1 MKIRKTA
8 RASSWPVFSPFGPA
22 LMAGQRHQVSE
33 VLDFWFVQSRLRQ
46 WFAKDPAFDALLRER
61 FLGLTRRAIA
71 GELDAWNEEPSRG
84 LALVLLLD
92 QFPRQFWRDTAMAF
106 AGDLQ
111 ALALSLMAVERGRL
125 EAEDEQARRQFW
137 LMPLMHSEDLAEQ
150 EAAPAAV
157 RAVQRSPHRRL
168 RPPAPGCDR
177 PLWPLPPP
185 QCCSGAGVERGGA
198 GLPADAGLPLLKRLL
213 EGKDRAL
220 AAMAE
225 VANDFAETPRGDG
238 KGQHLG
244 ARWLQMAQST
254 SCSPFTRLN
263 SLTLWLTTVAP
274 MASAW
279 QAIQRSLAPMGV
291 ARRFRAV
298 A

>member
-1 MKIRKTA
+1 MPGAFPTTSCSKPRSNPTSAETPIRGNTPQGKRSSRVSDMKIRKTA

-84 LALVLLLD
+84 LAL
-92 QFPRQFWRDTAMAF
+92 
-106 AGDLQ
+106 
-111 ALALSLMAVERGRL
+111 SLMAMERGRL

-198 GLPADAGLPLLKRLL
+198 GLPADAGLPLLNRLSVQP
-213 EGKDRAL
+213 GKAV
-220 AAMAE
+220 AA
-225 VANDFAETPRGDG
+225 T
-238 KGQHLG
+238 G
-244 ARWLQMAQST
+244 ARKAA
-254 SCSPFTRLN
+254 SP
-263 SLTLWLTTVAP
+263 AG
-274 MASAW
+274 ASG
-279 QAIQRSLAPMGV
+279 P
-291 ARRFRAV
+291 RA
-298 A
+298 

>member
-1 MKIRKTA
+1 M
-8 RASSWPVFSPFGPA
+8 SS
-22 LMAGQRHQVSE
+22 
-33 VLDFWFVQSRLRQ
+33 
-46 WFAKDPAFDALLRER
+46 
-61 FLGLTRRAIA
+61 T
-71 GELDAWNEEPSRG
+71 AWNEEPSRG

-185 QCCSGAGVERGGA
+185 QCCVWGGCRARRSWPSCRRRAHASEPSGPWVAGRWPVLTQMVQPASLQGRCTLPGGLRNQ
-198 GLPADAGLPLLKRLL
+198 LPAG
-213 EGKDRAL
+213 
-220 AAMAE
+220 
-225 VANDFAETPRGDG
+225 
-238 KGQHLG
+238 
-244 ARWLQMAQST
+244 
-254 SCSPFTRLN
+254 
-263 SLTLWLTTVAP
+263 
-274 MASAW
+274 
-279 QAIQRSLAPMGV
+279 
-291 ARRFRAV
+291 
-298 A
+298 

>member
-1 MKIRKTA
+1 M
-8 RASSWPVFSPFGPA
+8 P
-22 LMAGQRHQVSE
+22 GQGEQAAD
-33 VLDFWFVQSRLRQ
+33 VLEFWFGQSRPRQ
-46 WFAKDPAFDALLRER
+46 WFAKDAAFDALLRER
-61 FLGLTRRAIA
+61 FLGLTRSAIA
-71 GELDAWNEEPSRG
+71 GELSAWNAEPSG
-84 LALVLLLD
+84 ALALVLLLD
-92 QFPRQFWRDTAMAF
+92 QFPRQIWRDTAMAF
-106 AGDLQ
+106 SGDPQ
-111 ALALSLMAVERGRL
+111 ALALSLKAVELGWL
-125 EAEDEQARRQFW
+125 EAEPEQARRQFW
-137 LMPLMHSEDLAEQ
+137 LMPLMHSEDLAVQ
-150 EAAPAAV
+150 EAALPLFERFSDPRTADFACRHRDV
-157 RAVQRSPHRRL
+157 IARFGRFPHRN
-168 RPPAPGCDR
+168 A
-177 PLWPLPPP
+177 
-185 QCCSGAGVERGGA
+185 
-198 GLPADAGLPLLKRLL
+198 LL

-225 VANDFAETPRGDG
+225 VANDCAETPRCDG